1 MNRVLSLI
9 VVLATAVAVGG
20 SRISADNQQSAP
32 NEGRVQGGPRLKIER
47 DLEYARVAGQ
57 ALMLDLY
64 RPDPVSAPTPV
75 IVWIH
80 GTKGGDATKSTT
92 PAVAL
97 VTPGYAVASIEYRS
111 AANTPVAARVAD
123 AKAAIRWLRAD
134 AVRFNIDPA
143 KVGVFG
149 HDSGATIAAI
159 LGSAGDVAPLDGD
172 GGTPG
177 QNSRVQAVVALAGP
191 VDRSQTVNPLA
202 YVTKDDAPTLLLHGT
217 ADSIVPT
224 LQSQAL
230 VSALKVAGVDATLE
244 LQIGA
249 THDLNRL
256 LSPLAMQQVN
266 GFFDQTL
273 RGARRAGG
281 TSNYL
286 STPLTE
292 YVDPVALDLGGTL
305 YKTYPT
311 PVRGPGTIASYRIY
325 LPADYETSG
334 TRRYPVIY
342 FMHGSLV
349 DSKRPIVA
357 GYVARIDAAIRSG
370 VMPPVIVVMPQG
382 LNQNRWIDSR
392 DGTKPMESIVIKNLI
407 PHIDASYRTI
417 ASRQGRAIE
426 GHSMGGFG
434 ALHTGFNNP
443 DLFIAVTGNAP
454 GGATLDLPQNDPRS
468 ARIDAFSIVYGSDRD
483 YYIAM
488 APTTLAA
495 RNVTKVREQAIRIIC
510 GTEDDLFPGAQ
521 FVHTELTKLGIEHE
535 WLPVP
540 GSPHNHDQL
549 LQYQTFDTM
558 AFYGKVFGKATAR
571 PSR

>member
-1 MNRVLSLI
+1 MKCRFTFI
-9 VVLATAVAVGG
+9 VISALAVGSG
-20 SRISADNQQSAP
+20 PLAAGGQQAAP
-32 NEGRVQGGPRLKIER
+32 SEGRVQGGPRLKIER
-47 DLEYARVAGQ
+47 ELEYANVAGKP
-57 ALMLDLY
+57 LTLDLY
-64 RPDPVSAPTPV
+64 RPDPASAPTPL

-80 GTKGGDATKSTT
+80 GSKGGDVTNTTT
-92 PAVAL
+92 PAAAL
-97 VTPGYAVASIEYRS
+97 ATPGYAVASIAYRS
-111 AANTPVAARVAD
+111 AAHTPITSGVSD
-123 AKAAIRWLRAD
+123 AKAAVRWLRAN
-134 AVRFNIDPA
+134 AARFNIDPA
-143 KVGVFG
+143 RVGVFG

-159 LGSAGDVAPLDGD
+159 LGTSGDVTALEGD

-191 VDRSQTVNPLA
+191 VDKAQAVNPLA
-202 YVTKDDAPTLLLHGT
+202 YISKDDAPTLLLHGT
-217 ADSIVPT
+217 ADTVVPT

-230 VSALKVAGVDATLE
+230 ISALKVAGVDATLE

-249 THDLNRL
+249 THDLNRV

-266 GFFDQTL
+266 GFFDQVL

-281 TSNYL
+281 TSSYL

-311 PVRGPGTIASYRIY
+311 PVRGAGTIASYRIY
-325 LPADYETSG
+325 LPPDYETSG

-357 GYVARIDAAIRSG
+357 GFVARVDAAIRSG
-370 VMPPVIVVMPQG
+370 VMPPVIVAIPQG
-382 LNQNRWIDSR
+382 LNQNRWMDSR
-392 DGTKPMESIVIKNLI
+392 DGTKPMESVIIRNFI
-407 PHIDASYRTI
+407 PHIDASYRTV
-417 ASRQGRAIE
+417 ASREGRAVE
-426 GHSMGGFG
+426 GHSMGGLG
-434 ALHTGFNNP
+434 ALHNGFNNP

-454 GGATLDLPQNDPRS
+454 GGGTLEIAPYDPRS
-468 ARIDAFSIVYGSDRD
+468 GRIDSFKEVYGSDRD
-483 YYIAM
+483 YFIANQ
-488 APTTLAA
+488 PTTLAA
-495 RNVTKVREQAIRIIC
+495 KNVAKVKQQSIRIIC
-510 GTEDDLFPGAQ
+510 GTEDDLFPGAK
-521 FVHTELTKLGIEHE
+521 FIHDELAKLGIEHE

-558 AFYGKVFGKATAR
+558 AFYGKVFGKANAR